1 MKKIC
6 VLLVSA
12 LLALT
17 LFGCGSKE
25 SHETEIKAAVDGFF
39 QAMQAGNTAKAESY
53 LTDDCQ
59 DDFGIKGITDGL
71 DAQLAQLDLGETFEA
86 ESQEFMKNIV
96 AQSFESYSIDSVKEG
111 SSESTVAVSGRCL
124 DFDKL
129 DFSDSND
136 DITALSEQYTNEHL
150 AELQQIYLEQGED
163 AMTEAIMQGLVP
175 MLYDSMEQI
184 AKDTPRIDF
193 NASITVVE
201 QDGQWLI
208 SAFKNQA

>member
-12 LLALT
+12 LLAVT
-17 LFGCGSKE
+17 LIGCSGKE

-39 QAMQAGNTAKAESY
+39 QEMQAGDAAKAESY

-59 DDFGIKGITDGL
+59 DDFGINGITGAL
-71 DAQLAQLDLGETFEA
+71 DAQLEGLDLGETFEA

-96 AQSFESYSIDSVKEG
+96 SQAFESYTIDSVKEN
-111 SSESTVAVSGRCL
+111 SSGGTVTVSGKCL
-124 DFDKL
+124 DFDNL
-129 DFSDSND
+129 DFSESNA

-150 AELQQIYLEQGED
+150 EELQKIYMEQGED
-163 AMTEAIMQGLVP
+163 AMTEAIMSGLVP
-175 MLYDSMEQI
+175 MLYDTMEQT

-208 SAFKNQA
+208 SAIKNQG